1 MTLVSFTRQA
11 NHVRPCQ
18 DMALINYDK
27 AKIPCKTMP
36 RHCNGEFIKQGYHVR
51 PCQDM
56 AMVSLKRKG
65 THVSLVFQMVQR
77 KIQKVYQREGKISPC
92 SKGSGYL
99 DNSFRMLF
107 FLYMQTY

>member
-1 MTLVSFTRQA
+1 MSLISTIRQG

-18 DMALINYDK
+18 DMALMSYYK
-27 AKIPCKTMP
+27 AKVSCKIMP
-36 RHCNGEFIKQGYHVR
+36 RHGIGEFIRQGYHVR

-65 THVSLVFQMVQR
+65 TSVSLVFQMVQR
-77 KIQKVYQREGKISPC
+77 KIQRVYQREGKISPC

-99 DNSFRMLF
+99 DNSFRMLLF
-107 FLYMQTY
+107 IYMQTY